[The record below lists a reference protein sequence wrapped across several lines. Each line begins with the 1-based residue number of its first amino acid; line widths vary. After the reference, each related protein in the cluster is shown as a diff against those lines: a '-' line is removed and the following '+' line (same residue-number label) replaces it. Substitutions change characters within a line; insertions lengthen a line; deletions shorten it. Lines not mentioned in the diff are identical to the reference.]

1 MGRAGA
7 PIDWRDMHQLEIEVK
22 FFIADPEALRQSLAQ
37 MGAVCREAGFEKNLI
52 LDTAEGRLRAR
63 GQLLRLRQDAG
74 VSLTFKT
81 PTAPDDQY
89 KVYAET
95 NIELRDAG
103 AMQHVLAQLGYH
115 PVRTYEKWRETY
127 ILDEACLCIDRMP
140 FGVFLE
146 IEASGGH
153 IRTLAD
159 HLGLPWRQR
168 ILKSYLELFALLK
181 QHLSLSFEDITF
193 ANFAEV
199 AVDFS
204 TCLPAAQAGSA

>member
-1 MGRAGA
+1 
-7 PIDWRDMHQLEIEVK
+7 MHQLEIEVK
-22 FFIADPEALRQSLAQ
+22 FFIAEPDALRQKLTG
-37 MGAVCREAGFEKNLI
+37 MGAVCRSAGFEKNLI
-52 LDTAEGRLRAR
+52 LDTVEGRLRTR

-74 VSLTFKT
+74 VSLTFKA

-95 NIELRDAG
+95 NIELRDAA

-146 IEASGGH
+146 IEAPGGR

-159 HLGLPWRQR
+159 RLGLPWRQR
-168 ILKSYLELFALLK
+168 ILQNYLGLFALLK
-181 QHLSLSFEDITF
+181 QHLALPFDDITF

-199 AVDFS
+199 TVDFEA
-204 TCLPAAQAGSA
+204 CLPAAQAGSA